1 MKRYL
6 FFVILAFIV
15 FGALVLR
22 VYKLGE
28 IAPGISWDEAAVGYN
43 AYTIAHW
50 GRDEWGHF
58 LPLTF
63 KSFEDYKHPVHIYA
77 TVPFVGLFG
86 LNEFTTRLPA
96 ALFGVGSVMV
106 IFFLTWEIVGSRSA
120 GLMAA
125 FLLAISPYNLQ
136 FSRQNHEL
144 NFAVFFFML
153 GVLLF
158 LRGIK
163 KKPVNLIIAY
173 LSFGIC
179 LITYHSSK
187 IVAFPLVIFLT
198 TLFIKDLIKKRKY
211 FVFGL
216 LAFLLFILL
225 IIKDPNL
232 LGLARAN
239 QTAFSQEQ
247 IQSTNWYQ
255 KTNNLL
261 YGRVDL
267 TAQQYLKHFGKIY
280 LFEKGDQAARHSTHV
295 MGEFYKVEAITLVAG
310 VLFIL
315 YNILFKRK
323 KLYIF
328 LLAWGLLAPLPSA
341 AVALSESPHA
351 ARAMFMTGSWHIVSA
366 LGAYVILKIVRLKFL
381 QGSFL
386 LVALAL
392 IFSQFVGYLKDYY
405 FEYSKRDAIQ
415 WQYGMKQV
423 VTYITEHPEYYYVYM
438 TDIRAQPYIFFLY
451 YLKTPLPEYLS
462 SVKYNTSESR
472 SFSLVESFDNNR
484 FANWDPIESWPNL
497 VTLQVMT
504 VNHHFGL
511 RYRDW
516 FDVKEIVRF
525 PAGDPAFYLVSARED
540 LDF

>member
-6 FFVILAFIV
+6 FSIV
-15 FGALVLR
+15 FALIVVGALVLR
-22 VYKLGE
+22 VYKLGV

-50 GRDEWGHF
+50 GRDEWGRF

-96 ALFGVGSVMV
+96 ALFGVGNVII
-106 IFFLTWEIVGSRSA
+106 IFFLTWEIVGSQFA

-125 FLLAISPYNLQ
+125 FLLTISPYNLQ

-144 NFAVFFFML
+144 NFAVFFFMF
-153 GVLLF
+153 GVLLI
-158 LRGIK
+158 LKGIK
-163 KKPVNLIIAY
+163 KKPINLIFAY
-173 LSFGIC
+173 MSFGIC

-187 IVAFPLVIFLT
+187 VVAFPLTIFLT
-198 TLFIKDLIKKRKY
+198 ALFIKDLVKKGKY

-216 LAFLLFILL
+216 FAFLFFILL
-225 IIKDPNL
+225 IVKDPNL

-239 QTAFSQEQ
+239 QTAFSKEQ
-247 IQSTNWYQ
+247 IQSTNWYK
-255 KTNNLL
+255 KTNNPL
-261 YGRVDL
+261 YGRVEL

-295 MGEFYKVEAITLVAG
+295 MGEFYKVEAVTLIAG
-310 VLFIL
+310 AFFLL
-315 YNILFKRK
+315 YSIFFKRQ
-323 KLYIF
+323 KLYLF
-328 LLAWGLLAPLPSA
+328 LLVWCLLAPIPSA

-351 ARAMFMTGSWHIVSA
+351 ARAMFMTGSWHMVSA
-366 LGAYVILKIVRLKFL
+366 LGAYEILRVARRKLL
-381 QGSFL
+381 QTPL
-386 LVALAL
+386 LLIALVL
-392 IFSQFVGYLKDYY
+392 ILFQFVGYLKDYY

-423 VTYITEHPEYYYVYM
+423 VTYITEHPGYYYVYM

-451 YLKTPLPEYLS
+451 YLKTPLPQYLS
-462 SVKYNTSESR
+462 SVKYNTSGSR
-472 SFSLVESFDNNR
+472 SFSLVESFKYYR
-484 FANWDPIESWPNL
+484 FANWDPIDSWPNL

-525 PAGDPAFYLVSARED
+525 PAGDPAFYLVSARDD